1 MDTEPTD
8 SVAAQSTSP
17 TRTPSD
23 SVAGDAVIGRDAGLL
38 GERLSLREQVARA
51 VRAALVAGRMQPGV
65 VYSAPA
71 LATRFGVSATPVR
84 EALLDLAKDG
94 LVEPVRNK
102 GFRVRSM
109 TAADLD
115 DIHRLRELLEIPTVG
130 SLARDG
136 CAAELPRLRALAD
149 DIADA
154 VSRADVVDYVDAD
167 DRFHAHLLGLA
178 GNARLVRVV
187 AELRAQAR
195 LYGPR
200 PLAENSDPGG
210 IGAAHHHLLDHI
222 AARDPDA
229 AQELTRR
236 HLAWSRLGPA
246 APRTDPAS
254 PERP

>member
-1 MDTEPTD
+1 MGTD
-8 SVAAQSTSP
+8 SE
-17 TRTPSD
+17 
-23 SVAGDAVIGRDAGLL
+23 GGRDAGRL

-109 TAADLD
+109 SAADLD
-115 DIHRLRELLEIPTVG
+115 DIHDLRELLEIPIIG
-130 SLARDG
+130 RLARDG
-136 CAAELPRLRALAD
+136 CADALPGLRALVEEL
-149 DIADA
+149 ADA
-154 VSRADVVDYVDAD
+154 VARADVVDYVDAD
-167 DRFHAHLLGLA
+167 DRFHAHLLGVA

-200 PLAENSDPGG
+200 PLTEAVDRGLIAAE
-210 IGAAHHHLLDHI
+210 HHRLLDLI
-222 AARDPDA
+222 EARDPA
-229 AQELTRR
+229 GAEELMRR
-236 HLAWSRLGPA
+236 HLAWSRRTPAGPA
-246 APRTDPAS
+246 PAPADPPS